1 MARKRHLIVIPA
13 LNEEKTIGTVIR
25 NAKEYAPYADILLI
39 NDGSTDNTAAIARQE
54 GVRVIDLPFNL
65 GYGAALQT
73 GFRFA
78 ERHGY
83 DFVITM
89 DADGQHVLSSVENLL
104 AAMEHEAA
112 DVVIGSRFLKEGYRP
127 GIPRAIGIWLFSK
140 IAKMYTGAT
149 ITDPTSGFQL
159 LNRKAFSY
167 LSQGDNYPLDY
178 PDVNIIMALHRK
190 KFRVVEAPVI
200 MVKSP
205 DKKSMHSGLRPVLY
219 VIKMTLA
226 VIMVMM
232 GRERE

>member
-1 MARKRHLIVIPA
+1 
-13 LNEEKTIGTVIR
+13 
-25 NAKEYAPYADILLI
+25 
-39 NDGSTDNTAAIARQE
+39 
-54 GVRVIDLPFNL
+54 
-65 GYGAALQT
+65 
-73 GFRFA
+73 
-78 ERHGY
+78 
-83 DFVITM
+83 
-89 DADGQHVLSSVENLL
+89 
-104 AAMEHEAA
+104 
-112 DVVIGSRFLKEGYRP
+112 
-127 GIPRAIGIWLFSK
+127 
-140 IAKMYTGAT
+140 MYTGAT